1 MPKASVRQTVLLPL
15 LSRIVVLPQV
25 SFFMVVVLPPL
36 SVQRIVPNGS
46 VRQVV
51 PAIADVAISVAT
63 ANAKKYFI
71 LISFS
76 FG

>member
-1 MPKASVRQTVLLPL
+1 MRHTVRLPL
-15 LSRIVVLPQV
+15 LSRIVVLPKV
-25 SFFMVVVLPPL
+25 SFLIVVVLPPL

-63 ANAKKYFI
+63 ANAKMYFI

>member
-1 MPKASVRQTVLLPL
+1 MPKASVRHTVLLPL
-15 LSRIVVLPQV
+15 LSRIVVLPQG
-25 SFFMVVVLPPL
+25 SLLMVVVLPLL
-36 SVQRIVPNGS
+36 SVQRVVPNGS

-63 ANAKKYFI
+63 ANAKIYFI
-71 LISFS
+71 LISFG